1 MYLLRC
7 FFRTDDCFW
16 SLCVSVWLA
25 LTWHLKLNTLRD
37 FTTTSCRA
45 PRCVTAVRYACG
57 LHLYVYR
64 HGLLSIESSEVE
76 LDIGISGGGKAEL
89 YWNGLKS

>member
-1 MYLLRC
+1 MTLQPLHVVLR
-7 FFRTDDCFW
+7 
-16 SLCVSVWLA
+16 VV
-25 LTWHLKLNTLRD
+25 
-37 FTTTSCRA
+37 
-45 PRCVTAVRYACG
+45 VTAVRYACG